1 MYTNSLAK
9 KFFSIL
15 MEDIVSHQFS
25 AKVDIAKGGE
35 DCYYDA
41 CDVGSGFKG
50 TFEVSFKL

>member
-1 MYTNSLAK
+1 
-9 KFFSIL
+9 